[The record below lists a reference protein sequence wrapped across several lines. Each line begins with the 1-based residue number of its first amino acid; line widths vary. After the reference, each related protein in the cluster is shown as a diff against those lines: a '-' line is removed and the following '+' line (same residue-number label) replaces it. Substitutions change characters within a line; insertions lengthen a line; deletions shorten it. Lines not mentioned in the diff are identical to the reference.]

1 MKVSIDRDTCIGCAF
16 CVSLC
21 SELFTLDEGGK
32 ATVLVEVVPALYE
45 ACAKEAQE
53 GCPVSAITVE

>member
-1 MKVSIDRDTCIGCAF
+1 MIVSIDKDTCVGCAF

-21 SELFTLDEGGK
+21 PVLFTLDEGRK
-32 ATVLVEVVPALYE
+32 ATVLVEVVPSQYE
-45 ACAKEAQE
+45 SCAQEAQE